1 MNNQTI
7 TWQASQTPEELHSL
21 LKTLGEEYPI
31 IETGQAGIKTEF
43 IKSDIQGAAKV
54 VITKGQ
60 AVITYNQPEHA
71 ARALGSLLSGIETDE
86 QAAFKTL
93 GIMLDC
99 SRNAVMKVDYLKKW
113 LRRLSLMGYNMA
125 MLYTE
130 DTYQLPSEPYFGYL
144 RGPYTMAEMKEV
156 DTYAKQLGI
165 EMIACIQTLGHLEQI
180 MQWACYKYRVSDTSS
195 VLLVDEP
202 QTYTLIDK
210 MLAFWS
216 EALSSRRV
224 HIGMDETHDLG
235 RGKFMDKYGYE
246 RGFDIFNR
254 HLAKVNEICAKYNY
268 PNPMIWSDMY
278 FRMSN
283 ETYNYYDEA
292 STIPADV
299 KAKIPANV
307 ELVYWDYYH
316 KDVEFYTEWIKRH
329 RELGFKPLMGSGVW
343 TWGRL
348 WYDHQITKATVD
360 PCIEAC
366 RNENVDELFFTMW
379 GDDGAYCE
387 YDSSLAGLAYCAEL
401 SYNPVADDKLI
412 AARFDTVC
420 HADYLACLKAG
431 NMQSETADENGRR
444 VLPPAMLWEDPLY
457 AIVERSFGDQSATMM
472 TTISAEWTALK
483 NELEALTDNGRG
495 NLEHAVIIL
504 NTLTAKISYRQQLM
518 AAYSARDNT
527 TLDKIAVELTEQ
539 MIERVEILHY
549 SLRAQWMTR
558 NKPFG
563 FEVIQAR
570 LDALIGRYQEVAV
583 RIKEL
588 LDGEIDSIPEL
599 DVEIAPQGYGY
610 DHSYNK
616 VGMPPI
622 SRF

>member
-1 MNNQTI
+1 MNNNTI
-7 TWQASQTPEELHSL
+7 NWQASQTPAELHSL
-21 LKTLGEEYPI
+21 LKALGEEYPI
-31 IETGQAGIKTEF
+31 IEGDTADINTEF
-43 IKSDIQGAAKV
+43 IKSEIQGIAKV
-54 VITKGQ
+54 TITKGQ
-60 AVITYNQPEHA
+60 AVITYNQVEQA
-71 ARALGSLLSGIETDE
+71 ARALGSLLSGSETDE
-86 QAAFKTL
+86 QASFKNL

-130 DTYQLPSEPYFGYL
+130 DTYQLPDEPYFGYL
-144 RGPYTMAEMKEV
+144 RGPYTMKEMKEV
-156 DTYAKQLGI
+156 DAYATSLGI

-180 MQWACYKYRVSDTSS
+180 MQWEGYANSVCDTSS

-216 EALSSRRV
+216 DALDSRRI

-235 RGKFMDKYGYE
+235 RGKFMDKFGYE

-254 HLAKVNEICAKYNY
+254 HLIKVNELCSKYDY
-268 PNPMIWSDMY
+268 SNPMIWSDMY

-283 ETYNYYDEA
+283 KTSDYYDKA

-299 KAKIPANV
+299 KEKIPANV

-329 RELGFKPLMGSGVW
+329 RELGFKPSMGSGVW

-348 WYDHQITKATVD
+348 WYDHRITKATVD

-366 RNENVDELFFTMW
+366 RNEKVDELFFTLW

-401 SYNPVADDKLI
+401 SYNPTADDKLI
-412 AARFDTVC
+412 AARFDAVC
-420 HADYLACLKAG
+420 HADYQACIKAG
-431 NMQSETADENGRR
+431 NMQSETADAKGRY
-444 VLPPAMLWEDPLY
+444 LSPPAMLWEDPLY

-472 TTISAEWTALK
+472 TTISDEWTALK
-483 NELEALTDNGRG
+483 NELETLADNGRG
-495 NLEHAVIIL
+495 NIEHAIIIL

-518 AAYSARDNT
+518 AAYSARDNDA
-527 TLDKIAVELTEQ
+527 LDQIAVELTEQ

-549 SLRAQWMTR
+549 SLRSQWMSR

-563 FEVIQAR
+563 FEVIQSR
-570 LDALIGRYQEVAV
+570 LDTLIGRYQEVAV

-599 DVEIAPQGYGY
+599 DIEIAPQGYVY
-610 DHSYNK
+610 VHSYNK
-616 VGMPPI
+616 IGKPPI

>member
-7 TWQASQTPEELHSL
+7 NWQLSQAPAELHSL

-31 IETGQAGIKTEF
+31 VEGETSGIDTEF
-43 IKSDIQGAAKV
+43 IKSVIKGTAKV
-54 VITKGQ
+54 IITKGQ
-60 AVITYNQPEHA
+60 AVITYNRVENA
-71 ARALGSLLSGIETDE
+71 ARALGSLLAGIETDE
-86 QAAFKTL
+86 QASFKTL

-99 SRNAVMKVDYLKKW
+99 SRNAVMKVEHLKKW
-113 LRRLSLMGYNMA
+113 LRRLALMGYNMA

-130 DTYQLPSEPYFGYL
+130 DTYQLPGEPYFGYL
-144 RGPYTMAEMKEV
+144 RGPYTMEEMKEV
-156 DTYAKQLGI
+156 DACATSLGI

-180 MQWACYKYRVSDTSS
+180 MQWAPFDAVRDTSS
-195 VLLVDEP
+195 VLLVDKP

-216 EALSSRRV
+216 EALNSRRI

-246 RGFDIFNR
+246 RGFEIFNR
-254 HLAKVNEICAKYNY
+254 HLAKVNELCAKYNY

-283 ETYNYYDEA
+283 TTSNYYDEA

-299 KAKIPANV
+299 KEKIPANI

-316 KDVEFYTEWIKRH
+316 KDAEFYSEWIKRH
-329 RELGFKPLMGSGVW
+329 RYLGFKPSMGSGVW

-348 WYDHQITKATVD
+348 WYDHRQTKATVD

-366 RNENVDELFFTMW
+366 RKEKVDELFFTLW

-387 YDSSLAGLAYCAEL
+387 FDSSLAGLAYCAEL
-401 SYNPVADDKLI
+401 SYNTVADDKLI
-412 AARFDTVC
+412 AARFAAVC

-431 NMQSETADENGRR
+431 NMESQTVIDDKQPVSA
-444 VLPPAMLWEDPLY
+444 PAMLWDDPLY
-457 AIVERSFGDQSATMM
+457 AIVERSYGEQSNKIIAN
-472 TTISAEWTALK
+472 IKAEWTALK
-483 NELEALTDNGRG
+483 TELEALADNGCG
-495 NLEHAVIIL
+495 NLEHAIIIL
-504 NTLTAKISYRQQLM
+504 NTLLAKISYRQQLM
-518 AAYSARDNT
+518 AAYSARDNDA
-527 TLDKIAVELTEQ
+527 LDQIAVELTEQ

-549 SLRAQWMTR
+549 SLRQQWMSR

-563 FEVIQAR
+563 FEIIQAR
-570 LDALIGRYQEVAV
+570 LDTLIGRYQEVAV

-599 DVEIAPQGYGY
+599 DVEIAPQGY
-610 DHSYNK
+610 SYQHCHNK
-616 VGMPPI
+616 IGMPPI

>member
-1 MNNQTI
+1 MHNQTI
-7 TWQASQTPEELHSL
+7 NWASNQTPEELHSL
-21 LKTLGEEYPI
+21 LTTLGEEYPI
-31 IETGQAGIKTEF
+31 VENGNQGIKTTF
-43 IKSDIQGAAKV
+43 VKSDIAGIAQV
-54 VITKGQ
+54 TINEQQ
-60 AVITYNQPEHA
+60 AVITYNQVEHA
-71 ARALGSLLSGIETDE
+71 GRALGAVLSGTSTDE
-86 QAAFKTL
+86 TAAFKTL

-99 SRNAVMKVDYLKKW
+99 SRNAVMKVEYLKKW
-113 LRRLSLMGYNMA
+113 LRRLALLGYNMV

-130 DTYQLPSEPYFGYL
+130 DTYQLQDEPYFGYL
-144 RGPYTMAEMKEV
+144 RGGYTLDEMQEV
-156 DTYAKQLGI
+156 DAYAASLGI

-180 MQWACYKYRVSDTSS
+180 LQWGHFDAVRDTSS

-216 EALSSRRV
+216 EALSSRRI

-246 RGFDIFNR
+246 RGFEIFNR
-254 HLAKVNEICAKYNY
+254 HLATVNGICAKYNY
-268 PNPMIWSDMY
+268 HNPMIWSDMY

-283 ETYNYYDEA
+283 TTNNYYDKA

-299 KAKIPANV
+299 KEKIPHNV

-316 KDVEFYTEWIKRH
+316 EDAEFYSEWIKRH
-329 RELGFKPLMGSGVW
+329 RELGFNPLMGSGVW

-348 WYDHQITKATVD
+348 WYDHRQTKATVD
-360 PCIEAC
+360 PCIAAC
-366 RNENVDELFFTMW
+366 RTATVDELFFTMW

-401 SYNPVADDKLI
+401 SYNQTTNDKLI
-412 AARFDTVC
+412 AARFDAIC

-431 NMQSETADENGRR
+431 EMQSTTTAAHGRR
-444 VLPPAMLWEDPLY
+444 ISPPAMLWEDPLY
-457 AIVERSFGDQSATMM
+457 AIVERSFGDQSAAMLS
-472 TTISAEWTALK
+472 TISDEWTALK
-483 NELEALTDNGRG
+483 NELENLTDNGRG
-495 NLEHAVIIL
+495 NLEHAIIIL
-504 NTLTAKISYRQQLM
+504 NTLTAKIAYRQQLM
-518 AAYSARDNT
+518 SAYSARDNDA
-527 TLDKIAVELTEQ
+527 LDKIAVELTEQ

-549 SLRAQWMTR
+549 SLRQQWMRR

-563 FEVIQAR
+563 FEVIQSR
-570 LDALIGRYQEVAV
+570 LDTLIGRYQEVAV

-610 DHSYNK
+610 SHCYNK
-616 VGMPPI
+616 IGLPGI